1 MVRIFS
7 HYISARLILLI
18 MLEAAVL
25 IAAVR
30 LGLWVHLAAS
40 DAATGVVDA
49 SVSLPAA
56 AFGLGMVMVMKS
68 MGLYQPSVLRDTQAV
83 LTRLAAAVMLG
94 LAVTALL
101 MHLVPSLYLGIDG
114 LAVAAVAALLGSGLV
129 RLALFR
135 CADLVPFKPR
145 VLVLGTA
152 AGAVKLAE
160 LAQRYR
166 NHVLVGYIDVESDA
180 DRRLPFPRIRP
191 ARGESL
197 LTVVDK
203 YGVDQIVI
211 AVKDR
216 RGGGLPVQDLLD
228 CRLKGVTVT
237 ELSTFYE
244 REHRL
249 LSLEAL
255 NPGWM
260 VFGEGF
266 RQGVVRSLIKRLFD
280 LAASMLLLLAALPV
294 MVFTAI
300 CIFWESGLPLLYR
313 QKRVG
318 QGGRS
323 FTIYKFR
330 SMAANAES
338 DGKPRWAG
346 ANDDRTTRVGRI
358 IRKLRIDELPQVF
371 NVLRGEMSFVGPR
384 PERPYFVGELAR
396 QIPYYALRHSV
407 KPGIT
412 GWAQV
417 RYPYGASVED
427 AIEKLQYDLYYVKN
441 HTLFLDL
448 IILVNTVEVV
458 LWGGGSGASAP
469 GLKGG
474 PEARSALTPASLD
487 SK

>member
-7 HYISARLILLI
+7 HYISARLMLLI
-18 MLEAAVL
+18 VLEAVVL
-25 IAAVR
+25 VVAVR
-30 LGLWVHLAAS
+30 LGLWAHVVSS
-40 DAATGVVDA
+40 DAAVGMIET
-49 SVSLPAA
+49 SVPLPAA
-56 AFGLGMVMVMKS
+56 AFGLGMVMIMKS
-68 MGLYQPSVLRDTQAV
+68 MGLYQPSVLRNTPSV
-83 LTRLAAAVMLG
+83 LRRLAAAVALG
-94 LAVTALL
+94 LAITVLL
-101 MHLVPSLYLGIDG
+101 MHLVPSLNLGLDG
-114 LAVAAVAALLGSGLV
+114 LAVATAAALLGSGFV
-129 RLALFR
+129 RFTLFR

-152 AGAVKLAE
+152 AGAEKLAE

-166 NHVLVGYIDVESDA
+166 NHMLVGYIDVESSA
-180 DRRLPFPRIRP
+180 DRRLPLPRIRP
-191 ARGESL
+191 ACGESL
-197 LTVVDK
+197 ASVVDK

-211 AVKDR
+211 AVRDR
-216 RGGGLPVQDLLD
+216 RGGGLPLRDLLD
-228 CRLKGVTVT
+228 CRLKGVSVT
-237 ELSTFYE
+237 ELSTFFE

-255 NPGWM
+255 NPSWM

-266 RQGVVRSLIKRLFD
+266 RQGYVRSAIKRLFD
-280 LAASMLLLLAALPV
+280 LAVSTLLLLAALPV
-294 MVFTAI
+294 MLFTAL

-313 QKRVG
+313 QERVG

-330 SMAANAES
+330 SMKTSAES

-384 PERPYFVGELAR
+384 PERPYFVGQLA
-396 QIPYYALRHSV
+396 QKIPYYDLRHSV

-448 IILVNTVEVV
+448 VILMNTVEVV

-469 GLKGG
+469 GR
-474 PEARSALTPASLD
+474 ESAAETAAALTPPSLD
-487 SK
+487 PK